1 MIHTNQLKFIY
12 PKGAEIS
19 FENFTL
25 EAGNEML
32 IIGPSGCGKTTLLHL
47 IGGLLQPATGDIIIN
62 NKNIAKFK
70 GKEMD
75 SFRGRHIGII
85 FQKPHFARA
94 LTVGENLHFAQKI
107 GGNTVDKERVK
118 ELLNRL
124 GIIKHIN
131 KSPQHMSEGEK
142 QRLSVAMALI
152 NKPSLLLAD
161 EPTASL
167 DDKHATEVIKL
178 LRELSSEENTAL
190 IIVTHDSR
198 LKNEFK
204 ENILTLKS
212 LQ

>member
-1 MIHTNQLKFIY
+1 MIHTNQLKFTY
-12 PKGAEIS
+12 PKGSEIS
-19 FENFTL
+19 FENFNL

-47 IGGLLQPATGDIIIN
+47 IGGLLQPTTGDIIIN
-62 NKNIAKFK
+62 NKNIAQLK
-70 GKEMD
+70 GQEMD
-75 SFRGRHIGII
+75 SFRGKYIGII

-94 LTVGENLHFAQKI
+94 LTVGENLYFAQKV
-107 GGNTVDKERVK
+107 GGNKIDKERVK

-124 GIIKHIN
+124 GIIKHIDR
-131 KSPQHMSEGEK
+131 SPQQMSEGEK

-152 NKPSLLLAD
+152 NKPSILLAD

-167 DDKHATEVIKL
+167 DDTHATEVIKL

-212 LQ
+212 IQ